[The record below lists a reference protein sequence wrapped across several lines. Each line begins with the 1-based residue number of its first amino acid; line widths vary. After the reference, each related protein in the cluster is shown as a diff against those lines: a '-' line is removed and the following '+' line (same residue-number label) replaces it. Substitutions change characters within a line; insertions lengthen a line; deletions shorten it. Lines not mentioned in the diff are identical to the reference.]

1 MEYSYAPHCAD
12 ISLSAD
18 ECRVSSCRTW
28 DALTLPDYKDA
39 TAATK
44 APFNIAY
51 GTNLDYF
58 QYVSSERPDIGNR
71 AKRAM
76 AGKGFNLGQYLNREF
91 SFSIHI
97 HGQTNNLAVYPWASE
112 KNAHIVDVGGG
123 IGSATLPIQR
133 AFPDLRLTVQDLPDS
148 APEFQKVRC
157 PHCLDDRRLMIRI
170 SETTFPIL
178 TVLVCN
184 MPTWTFSNP
193 LPWRVPISTSCGM
206 LSTTGQRLRRSRF

>member
-1 MEYSYAPHCAD
+1 MEYVYAPCHAD
-12 ISLSAD
+12 ISFSAD
-18 ECRVSSCRTW
+18 ECRVSSCKAW

-39 TAATK
+39 TAANK

-51 GTNLDYF
+51 DTSLDYF

-71 AKRAM
+71 AKKAM
-76 AGKGFNLGQYLNREF
+76 AGKGFNLGQYLNRKLAS
-91 SFSIHI
+91 SFHI
-97 HGQTNNLAVYPWASE
+97 HGQAENPIVYPWVSE

-123 IGSATLPIQR
+123 IGSATLPILR
-133 AFPDLRLTVQDLPDS
+133 AFSDLRLTVQDLPDS

-157 PHCLDDRRLMIRI
+157 SHCLDNRKLMIRT

-178 TVLVCN
+178 TLLVCS

-193 LPWRVPISTSCGM
+193 LPWRVPISTSYGM
-206 LSTTGQRLRRSRF
+206 SSMTGQRLRRSRF